1 MNDDMNLQI
10 FFISVFFGIAET
22 WYFGWNMTPQN
33 DAEMICDG
41 IALLIFALAFIV
53 PKRAT

>member
-1 MNDDMNLQI
+1 MNLQI
-10 FFISVFFGIAET
+10 FFISLLFGTAET
-22 WYFGWNMTPQN
+22 WYFGWNMTPQS
-33 DAEMICDG
+33 DTEMICDG

>member
-1 MNDDMNLQI
+1 MNLQI
-10 FFISVFFGIAET
+10 FFIGLFFGIAEI
-22 WYFGWNMTPQN
+22 WYFGWNLTPQS

-41 IALLIFALAFIV
+41 IALLILALAFIV